1 MGIGTGIVLIAL
13 GLVLLLGV
21 VQVDIPWVEDYTLG
35 LILTVLGVL
44 SLVLV
49 MILSSKR
56 RHTTVIERDR
66 DTL

>member
-21 VQVDIPWVEDYTLG
+21 IQVDIPWVEDYTLG

-44 SLVLV
+44 
-49 MILSSKR
+49 
-56 RHTTVIERDR
+56 
-66 DTL
+66 

>member
-21 VQVDIPWVEDYTLG
+21 VQVDIPWIEDYTLG
-35 LILTVLGVL
+35 LILTALGVL

-49 MILSSKR
+49 MILASRR
-56 RHTTVIERDR
+56 RHTT
-66 DTL
+66 